1 MSGGSNQPTRVL
13 FVCLGNIC
21 RSPLA
26 KFVAVAMAERRGLS
40 GRVEFDSCGTG
51 GWHVGGGADPR
62 TVAVARRHGLETTH
76 TARQLS
82 HQDFGRFHWLIAMD
96 ADNVQTLLN
105 RGAPPE
111 KVRLMR
117 SFDAAASAEAPDL
130 DVPDPYTGGPEGF
143 DEVYSMLVTACE
155 GMLDELLR

>member
-1 MSGGSNQPTRVL
+1 MSDGLVQPIRVL

-26 KFVAVAMAERRGLS
+26 KFVAVAMAQRRGIS
-40 GRVEFDSCGTG
+40 GRIEFDSCGTG

-62 TVAVARRHGLETTH
+62 TVAVARRHGLDATH

-96 ADNVQTLLN
+96 ADNVRTLLS

-117 SFDAAASAEAPDL
+117 SFDAAVSAEAPDL

-143 DEVYSMLVTACE
+143 DEVYSMLVTSCE
-155 GMLDELLR
+155 GMLDELLG